1 MNLASRLPDLP
12 FKTAYLCTT
21 DSPFSTFL
29 SDLRGELSFR
39 LYSETGL
46 IVKIE
51 FLHSL
56 KSLIHEFSLKY
67 PFKEFTAEGAEK
79 RRGKILKKHELS
91 LKQMSN

>member
-1 MNLASRLPDLP
+1 MLH
-12 FKTAYLCTT
+12 KKV
-21 DSPFSTFL
+21 
-29 SDLRGELSFR
+29 R

-56 KSLIHEFSLKY
+56 KSLIHEISLKN

-79 RRGKILKKHELS
+79 RRGKILKKHDLS